1 MTDPEPK
8 GERIAKVLARAGI
21 ASRRG
26 VEAMIAE
33 RRITLNGAVVM
44 TPATLV
50 QDTTG
55 IAVDGKAV
63 GVAEER
69 FVYRYHKPSGLITT
83 HKDPQG
89 RRTVF
94 DALPK
99 SLGRVVSVGRLD
111 LTSEGLLLL
120 TNDGALAHALET
132 PRAGITRTYRVRA
145 HGTVKDAALKALE
158 DGIEVDGVRYG
169 PIQAALERRTGQN
182 SWITMVL
189 EEGKN
194 REIRKVLAHLG
205 LTVNRLI
212 RTHYGSF
219 SLGRLPR
226 EGLAIVPPAELNRAL
241 AQMGLKGAARP
252 KAANKTGWAK
262 PKSKRRKPPAG
273 RAKPQRKPR

>member
-145 HGTVKDAALKALE
+145 HGTV
-158 DGIEVDGVRYG
+158 
-169 PIQAALERRTGQN
+169 
-182 SWITMVL
+182 
-189 EEGKN
+189 
-194 REIRKVLAHLG
+194 
-205 LTVNRLI
+205 
-212 RTHYGSF
+212 
-219 SLGRLPR
+219 
-226 EGLAIVPPAELNRAL
+226 
-241 AQMGLKGAARP
+241 
-252 KAANKTGWAK
+252 
-262 PKSKRRKPPAG
+262 
-273 RAKPQRKPR
+273 